1 MTEEESKDM
10 ILDVETDLKERAKP
24 RPGDIAVSDDMLNE
38 AENVI
43 ANMANEY
50 ITWVKDDIARLDAVF
65 EKFVEKQDMA
75 SLHDLFEIS
84 HDMKGQGGS
93 FGYNL
98 ITTVTGSLC
107 KFVEALQKKESRPY
121 DEKEVS
127 AIKVHIDAIKLIA
140 SEHIKGD
147 GGDIGRQLI
156 DGIDA
161 VKKKLNM

>member
-1 MTEEESKDM
+1 MTEEETKDA

-24 RPGDIAVSDDMLNE
+24 RPGDIAVSENMLSE

-43 ANMANEY
+43 ASMANEY
-50 ITWVKDDIARLDAVF
+50 ITWVKDDITRLEGFF
-65 EKFVEKQDMA
+65 EQFAAKQDA
-75 SLHDLFEIS
+75 SSLHEIFEVS

-107 KFVEALQKKESRPY
+107 KVIEALQKKAPPY
-121 DEKEVS
+121 GEKEVS

-147 GGDIGRQLI
+147 GGDVGRQLV

>member
-1 MTEEESKDM
+1 MAEEEIKDA

-24 RPGDIAVSDDMLNE
+24 RAGDIAVSEDMLSE

-50 ITWVKDDIARLDAVF
+50 ITWVKDDISRLDGFF
-65 EKFVEKQDMA
+65 EQFIQKQDVT
-75 SLHDLFEIS
+75 SLHELFEIS

-107 KFVEALQKKESRPY
+107 KVIEALQKKAPPY
-121 DEKEVS
+121 DEKEIS
-127 AIKVHIDAIKLIA
+127 AIKVHIDAIKLVA
-140 SEHIKGD
+140 GEHIKGD
-147 GGDIGRQLI
+147 GGDIGRQLVE
-156 DGIDA
+156 GIDA
-161 VKKKLNM
+161 VKRKLNM